1 MNANGAR
8 WGADTGTR
16 WLKPDE
22 LEAPSRESMDLARL
36 AWNNA
41 PADVGA
47 FDRLQVL
54 LYVGGDLFLD
64 ADYSDLIGREFDQL
78 PAGLVYRL
86 EAFIKHAGRFMAHGL
101 RARKA
106 AKLRAVS

>member
-1 MNANGAR
+1 MSPAR
-8 WGADTGTR
+8 WLA
-16 WLKPDE
+16 PDDN
-22 LEAPSRESMDLARL
+22 EAPTMESMELARL

-41 PADVGA
+41 PAGVAA

-64 ADYSDLIGREFDQL
+64 ADYDDLIAREFDAL
-78 PAGLVYRL
+78 PAGLVFRL
-86 EAFIKHAGRFMAHGL
+86 EAFVKHAGRFMAHGL

-106 AKLRAVS
+106 AKLRAAA